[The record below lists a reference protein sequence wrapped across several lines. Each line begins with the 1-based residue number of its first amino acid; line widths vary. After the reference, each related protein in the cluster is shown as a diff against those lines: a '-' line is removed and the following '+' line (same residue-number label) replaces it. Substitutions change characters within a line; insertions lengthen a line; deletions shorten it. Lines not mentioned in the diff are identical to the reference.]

1 MSTKSRAGQLLE
13 KMESIVGKG
22 GPELKAWI
30 LDEHKNLEHFLKVG
44 FDPHEDLDDTPE
56 AAEEFIK
63 AITEVFGSGRTVFSI
78 DNDDEITT
86 ERDEDPYQDEF
97 EKIVNK
103 LIKTGKLIFEGEEVV
118 AYEAK
123 LGNGPAVVIMT
134 DDEDFEVI
142 LVFTDKDQFH
152 GNTRNTQY
160 QVK

>member
-1 MSTKSRAGQLLE
+1 MSNKSPAGQLLE
-13 KMESIVGKG
+13 KMESIVANS

-30 LDEHKNLEHFLKVG
+30 LDEHKNLDHFLKVG
-44 FDPHEDLDDTPE
+44 FDPHDDLDDTPE
-56 AAEEFIK
+56 AAEEFVK
-63 AITEVFGSGRTVFSI
+63 AMNEVFGNSRVLYSI

-86 ERDEDPYQDEF
+86 ERDENPYQDEF

-103 LIKTGKLIFEGEEVV
+103 LIKSGKLIFEGEEVQ

-123 LGNGPAVVIMT
+123 FGNGKAVVIMT

-142 LVFTDKDQFH
+142 LVFTDKDQFQ

>member
-1 MSTKSRAGQLLE
+1 MSIKSPAGQLLA
-13 KMESIVGKG
+13 KMESITTN
-22 GPELKAWI
+22 GPALKSWI

-44 FDPHEDLDDTPE
+44 FDPHDDLDDTPG

-63 AITEVFGSGRTVFSI
+63 AITKVFGTGRTIYSI

-86 ERDEDPYQDEF
+86 ERDENPYQDEF

-103 LIKTGKLIFEGEEVV
+103 LIKSGKVIFEGDEVI

-123 LGNGPAVVIMT
+123 FGNGDAVVIMT

-142 LVFTDKDQFH
+142 LVFTDKDQFQ